1 MTLAEALGF
10 LESHFKSLEN
20 KTKKNRNLRKNR
32 DLNVKEELTAIQETV
47 ESILSGLKRMKE
59 AVELGQTPFVE
70 RDYFNLAVALER
82 VQEAK
87 ERLAGILQRD

>member
-1 MTLAEALGF
+1 
-10 LESHFKSLEN
+10 
-20 KTKKNRNLRKNR
+20 
-32 DLNVKEELTAIQETV
+32 VKEELTLIQETI
-47 ESILSGLKRMKE
+47 ESILSGLKMVKDSIE
-59 AVELGQTPFVE
+59 QGQIPFVE

>member
-1 MTLAEALGF
+1 M
-10 LESHFKSLEN
+10 
-20 KTKKNRNLRKNR
+20 
-32 DLNVKEELTAIQETV
+32 KEELTLIQETI
-47 ESILSGLKRMKE
+47 ESILSGLKMVKDSIE
-59 AVELGQTPFVE
+59 QGQIPFVE